1 MTQNFGSPLL
11 FPVVWLDE
19 GLELNEEMTGM
30 IKRDLTRVLMIL
42 DIIQWTL
49 GRFYNFCQCFNLA
62 LIIYILF
69 FLVGVGAALVIGM
82 LGYYYIVRKKMSKT
96 SSTEVITAR

>member
-1 MTQNFGSPLL
+1 MTQNYGSPIL

-42 DIIQWTL
+42 DIVQWTL
-49 GRFYNFCQCFNLA
+49 G
-62 LIIYILF
+62 IF
-69 FLVGVGAALVIGM
+69 F
-82 LGYYYIVRKKMSKT
+82 
-96 SSTEVITAR
+96 SSLQSCDIF